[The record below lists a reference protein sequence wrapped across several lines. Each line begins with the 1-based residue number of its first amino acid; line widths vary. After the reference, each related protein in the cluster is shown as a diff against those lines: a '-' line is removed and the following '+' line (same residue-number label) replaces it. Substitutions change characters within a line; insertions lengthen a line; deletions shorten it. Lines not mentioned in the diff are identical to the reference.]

1 MYFSY
6 FSQKIGLNIS
16 CKLSPKCQILFSRK
30 NKTSI
35 SKCLLWLIS
44 VIFCEI
50 VTIFQDIHNLMSE
63 GNKSRT
69 VAATNMNSESS
80 RSHAVFSIILTQTL
94 TDLQTSVSGENIITC
109 TPSKTSPSELLRSES
124 ILKSD
129 LINRADVNWQI
140 SLYYPINCISQIA
153 DPTQDCSKSIM

>member
-1 MYFSY
+1 MPRRGASNEYTQNMFLWRNKKNINTFGLKKSTLTSAMYFSY

-16 CKLSPKCQILFSRK
+16 CKLSPKCQILFSGK
-30 NKTSI
+30 HKYQYF
-35 SKCLLWLIS
+35 KMLAL
-44 VIFCEI
+44 VDFCHI
-50 VTIFQDIHNLMSE
+50 LRNCKFQDIHNLMSE

-109 TPSKTSPSELLRSES
+109 TTSKTSPSELLRS
-124 ILKSD
+124 
-129 LINRADVNWQI
+129 
-140 SLYYPINCISQIA
+140 
-153 DPTQDCSKSIM
+153 